1 MRYWNLVAVA
11 LANVCVGSNSIAQT
25 PPSNAPQPVTNFTW
39 RAPASETRGPAIM
52 TVDQSATVENGLRAT
67 SNSLPLAA
75 ALRPNQDSRWWVA
88 NRQEPT
94 DPALQDRQSSVSD
107 QVDIPEKQDPVK
119 SAAPVAEDLAPGP
132 LPDSARASTIIAAP
146 ETNLPSLVQQPAL
159 SVFDQGDSIATNYCN
174 RDCRNS
180 SCNLGCEK
188 KLFGTNCNGL
198 EIGGWTSL
206 GYHNRNILPFNDRKA
221 EANLHQ
227 QWLYFDKQAGVT
239 SNWGYRADVLY
250 GIDAQ
255 NTQAFGNGPTGA
267 PTGWDNSWDYGSYG
281 FALPQLYLQYNSNLW
296 DVKVGKFFSPFG
308 YEVVAAPQNFFYSHS
323 YTMNFIQPFT
333 MTGVLGERQMT
344 DTSSAILGVT
354 SGWNTGFDRNDGGF
368 NLITGLRR
376 QLNDS
381 MRLALTSSIGDTGV
395 RDSGIMNSGVL
406 QMKLTDTVDYVF
418 QADVLNLQDNNE
430 FGFVQYLFR
439 EVSPCLKLGT
449 RLEWWK
455 SDQLFTDTKSTYEFT
470 LGANYRANAN
480 LTLRPEL
487 RFDWGAAA
495 IDPGTPIVGID
506 AVLTY

>member
-1 MRYWNLVAVA
+1 MRYRNMVAVA
-11 LANVCVGSNSIAQT
+11 LAITCVGSNSIAQT
-25 PPSNAPQPVTNFTW
+25 QLSNAPQPVTNFTW
-39 RAPASETRGPAIM
+39 RTPSSETRGPAIM
-52 TVDQSATVENGLRAT
+52 TVEQSATVENELRAT
-67 SNSLPLAA
+67 SNSIPLGAP
-75 ALRPNQDSRWWVA
+75 LRPNQNTRLMVA

-107 QVDIPEKQDPVK
+107 QAAIQEKPDLVE
-119 SAAPVAEDLAPGP
+119 STEPVAEVAAPAP
-132 LPDSARASTIIAAP
+132 LPDSARAAKISAAP
-146 ETNLPSLVQQPAL
+146 ETNHSSLVQQPAL
-159 SVFDQGDSIATNYCN
+159 SVFDQGDSDATNYCN
-174 RDCRNS
+174 RDCRKNF
-180 SCNLGCEK
+180 CNLGCEK

-239 SNWGYRADVLY
+239 SNWGYRADVMY

-281 FALPQLYLQYNSNLW
+281 FALPQLYLQYNNNLW
-296 DVKVGKFFSPFG
+296 DVKIGKFFSPYG

-323 YTMNFIQPFT
+323 YTMNFIKPFT
-333 MTGVLGERQMT
+333 MTGVLGERHLT
-344 DTSSAILGVT
+344 DTTSAILGVT
-354 SGWNTGFDRNDGGF
+354 SGWDTGFDRNDGGF

-381 MRLALTSSIGDTGV
+381 MRLALTSSIGDTGY

-406 QMKLTDTVDYVF
+406 QMKLSDKVDYVF
-418 QADVLNLQDNNE
+418 QADVLNLQNNNE

-455 SDQLFTDTKSTYEFT
+455 SDQLFADTKSTYEFT
-470 LGANYRANAN
+470 MGANYRANSN